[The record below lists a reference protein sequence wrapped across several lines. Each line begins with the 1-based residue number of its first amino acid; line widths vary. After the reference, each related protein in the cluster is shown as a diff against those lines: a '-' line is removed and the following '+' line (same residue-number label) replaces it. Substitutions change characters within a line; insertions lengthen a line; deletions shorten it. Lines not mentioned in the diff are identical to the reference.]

1 MLRIIKVLEKKKKNN
16 PKDINSGYIGYVHGL
31 EDSNS

>member
-1 MLRIIKVLEKKKKNN
+1 MLRIIKVLEKKKK